1 MKQLSHKGLIGLF
14 LAIKL
19 IIHLCTMSNYG
30 LHRDEYLYLEEG
42 RRLSWG
48 FMEVPPMTPFFGYLA
63 QIIGDG
69 PFAVRILPVL
79 CGIGIMWLVFR
90 IIEIIGGGK
99 FALVFAGIAML
110 IAPAFL
116 RSHAFLMPVV
126 LEQLMWTLLAFWTL
140 KIITTEKGK
149 YWFAFGLTL
158 GLAWMTK
165 YSIVFFGMSI
175 FIGVLL
181 TPHRKFLT
189 NPYPYLTLGLA
200 LLIATPNI
208 FWQINHNLPV
218 IHHMEDLS
226 ATQLTNVQPFR
237 FLTDQ
242 ILMFGLSS
250 VVWIAGLLGL
260 LFNEKL
266 KPYRVFAWTYL
277 SVLLLFLILNGK
289 SYYTLGTYPMII
301 AFGAYQLADVISKK
315 THKIG
320 ILAAMIML
328 NLPLIPFGASILPME
343 TMKSYCA
350 FMSEKF
356 GLKDMLYWEDGELHD
371 LPQDFADM
379 TGWEEIPEKVA
390 KFYHALPTGE
400 KENTII
406 LAGHYG
412 QAGVLNLRREK
423 YNLPEVQSFNSSYR
437 IWQRTDTP
445 FRNMILVDDRF
456 SMESDWYHKV
466 ILVDSITDEN
476 ARDPGYIF
484 YRKNPKID
492 VNEEYNRLVNEWR
505 MEFNFRRSEK

>member
-1 MKQLSHKGLIGLF
+1 MNQVSQKALIGLF
-14 LAIKL
+14 LVTKL

-42 RRLSWG
+42 RRMSWG
-48 FMEVPPMTPFFGYLA
+48 FMEVPPMTPFLGWLSQLF
-63 QIIGDG
+63 GDG
-69 PFAVRILPVL
+69 TFAVRIFPVL

-90 IIEIIGGGK
+90 MIQIIGGGR
-99 FALVFAGIAML
+99 AAIAFSGVGML
-110 IAPAFL
+110 IAPAFS

-140 KIITTEKGK
+140 KIITTEEKK
-149 YWFAFGLTL
+149 YWLAFGITL
-158 GLAWMTK
+158 GLAWLTK
-165 YSIVFFGMSI
+165 YSIVFFGTSI

-189 NPYPYLTLGLA
+189 SPYPYLALGLA
-200 LLIATPNI
+200 LLIASPNI

-218 IHHMEDLS
+218 LHHMEDLS
-226 ATQLTNVQPFR
+226 ATQLTNVQPIR

-242 ILMFGLSS
+242 LLMLGLSS

-260 LFNEKL
+260 FLNKKL
-266 KPYRVFAWTYL
+266 KPYRLFGLIYL

-289 SYYTLGTYPMII
+289 SYYTLGAYPMLMAFGGFHLATIFTKKSQRIGII
-301 AFGAYQLADVISKK
+301 AAM
-315 THKIG
+315 T
-320 ILAAMIML
+320 ILS
-328 NLPLIPFGASILPME
+328 LPLIPFGASVLPME
-343 TMKSYCA
+343 YMKSYCA
-350 FMSEKF
+350 FMSEKV
-356 GLKDMLYWEDGELHD
+356 GLKDVLYWEDGELHE

-390 KFYHALPTGE
+390 KFYHSLPPDE

-412 QAGVLNLRREK
+412 QAGVLNLRAEQ
-423 YNLPEVQSFNSSYR
+423 YGLPEVQSFNSSYR

-456 SMESDWYHKV
+456 SMESDWYETV
-466 ILVDSITDEN
+466 ILVDSIADEN

-484 YRKNPKID
+484 YRKDPKID
-492 VNEEYNRLVNEWR
+492 VTAEYNRLVEEWR
-505 MEFNFRRSEK
+505 MEFNFTGSEN